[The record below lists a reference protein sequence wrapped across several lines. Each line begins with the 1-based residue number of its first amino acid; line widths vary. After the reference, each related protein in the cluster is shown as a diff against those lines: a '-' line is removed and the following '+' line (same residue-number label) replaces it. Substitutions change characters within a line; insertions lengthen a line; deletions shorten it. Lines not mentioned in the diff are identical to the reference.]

1 MAAGPLQP
9 SGRVIAGG
17 RLLLASLFLLAVWA
31 DDSQPTRWH
40 EAVYALLGAYVAW
53 SLAVTFMV
61 WNDWW
66 RDARLAAPA
75 HIIDVAVFMT
85 MLYATAG
92 YTSPYFIFF
101 IFILLAAA
109 IRWGW
114 RETAVTAGA
123 IAAIYFASG
132 LTLGPSPEAEVQQ
145 FIVRTGHL
153 LTISAILIWFGAN
166 QWAALPRLGFGEDT
180 HDPVA
185 GDPFLASLQ
194 SGMAAIGARRGTLLW
209 REAIGDEIEVARA
222 SPDGTSRSTIERGTA
237 LPSLPGNFLFRL
249 DRDRL
254 LMRADASRWRF
265 LSAAATLP
273 REFRD
278 HLDSATDGL
287 AIPIATGAA
296 EGYVVFQDIRA
307 LSTDHLDFAP
317 RLARDMAARLQEA
330 ELFAAV
336 EERSMAKARVAV
348 ARDLH
353 DSVVQFLAGLGF
365 RLEALKRS
373 PGAVGELG
381 DNLAELKDTVMTE
394 QRQLRAFIKGLRTG
408 QPISLNDL
416 TRDCASLCAL
426 LSRQWN
432 IDCACACKAETGWVP
447 LRTQLDVHH
456 LLREAVANAVR
467 HGAAKHVTVVMHREE
482 KHLTLTVT
490 DDGQGFAGAA
500 AGEDVPPPTSLNGR
514 VREAGGVLKVH
525 SKAGETSVVIRLP
538 VEEAA

>member
-17 RLLLASLFLLAVWA
+17 RLLLASLFLIAVWA
-31 DDSQPTRWH
+31 DSSQPTHWN
-40 EAVYALLGAYVAW
+40 AGVYALLAAYVAW
-53 SLAVTFMV
+53 SLAVTLLV

-66 RDARLAAPA
+66 QDARLAAPA
-75 HIIDVAVFMT
+75 HVIDVAVFMT
-85 MLYATAG
+85 MLYATQG
-92 YTSPYFIFF
+92 YTSPYFTFF

-123 IAAIYFASG
+123 IIAIYLAAG
-132 LTLGPSPEAEVQQ
+132 LMLGPSPEIEVQD

-153 LTISAILIWFGAN
+153 LIISAILIWFGAN
-166 QWAALPRLGFGEDT
+166 QWAAWPRLGIPEDP
-180 HDPVA
+180 HGPVA
-185 GDPFLASLQ
+185 GDPFIASLRA
-194 SGMAAIGARRGTLLW
+194 GMAAVDARRGILLW
-209 REAIGDEIEVARA
+209 RESVGQEIDLVRVAGEDA
-222 SPDGTSRSTIERGTA
+222 SRTAVSRGRS
-237 LPSLPGNFLFRL
+237 LPRLPGNCLFQL
-249 DRDRL
+249 DKDRL

-265 LSAAATLP
+265 LGAAETLP
-273 REFRD
+273 AEFRE
-278 HLDSATDGL
+278 HLDRAEGL

-296 EGYVVFQDIRA
+296 EGYVVFQEVRA

-317 RLARDMAARLQEA
+317 RLARDMAVRLQEA

-373 PGAVGELG
+373 PAAVGELG

-408 QPISLNDL
+408 KPISLNDL

-432 IDCACACKAETGWVP
+432 IDCACACKSEAGWVP

-456 LLREAVANAVR
+456 LVREAVANAVR
-467 HGAAKHVTVVMHREE
+467 HGGAKQVRVAMQRDE
-482 KHLTLTVT
+482 KHLSLTVT
-490 DDGQGFAGAA
+490 DDGQGFATAA
-500 AGEDVPPPTSLNGR
+500 EGREIAPPASLNGR
-514 VREAGGVLKVH
+514 VREAGGTLKVR
-525 SKAGETSVVIRLP
+525 SKAGETAVVIRLP
-538 VEEAA
+538 VEDAP

>member
-1 MAAGPLQP
+1 
-9 SGRVIAGG
+9 VIAGG
-17 RLLLASLFLLAVWA
+17 RLLLASLFLAAVWA
-31 DDSQPTRWH
+31 DASQPARWH
-40 EAVYALLGAYVAW
+40 GAVYALLAVYAAW
-53 SLAVTFMV
+53 SLAVTLLV
-61 WNDWW
+61 WRDWW

-75 HIIDVAVFMT
+75 HVIDVAVFMT
-85 MLYATAG
+85 MLYATQG

-123 IAAIYFASG
+123 IIAIYFAAG
-132 LTLGPSPEAEVQQ
+132 LTLGPSPDVEVQQ

-153 LTISAILIWFGAN
+153 LIISAILIWFGAN
-166 QWAALPRLGFGEDT
+166 QWAAWPRLGLAEDPQG
-180 HDPVA
+180 PVG
-185 GDPFLASLQ
+185 GDPFIASLRA
-194 SGMAAIGARRGTLLW
+194 GMAAVGARRGTLLW
-209 REAIGDEIEVARA
+209 REAIGREIDLVRVAGEDA
-222 SPDGTSRSTIERGTA
+222 SRSVAGGGA
-237 LPSLPGNFLFRL
+237 SMPQLPGNFLFRL
-249 DRDRL
+249 DRDRV

-265 LSAAATLP
+265 LRAAEAVP
-273 REFRD
+273 DEFREHFD
-278 HLDSATDGL
+278 GGEGL

-296 EGYVVFQDIRA
+296 EGYVVFQEVRA

-317 RLARDMAARLQEA
+317 RVARDMAVRLQEA

-373 PGAVGELG
+373 PAAVGELG
-381 DNLAELKDTVMTE
+381 DHLAELKDTVMTE

-408 QPISLNDL
+408 KPISLNDL

-456 LLREAVANAVR
+456 LVREAVANAVR
-467 HGAAKHVTVVMHREE
+467 HGGAQHVRVSLHREDQ
-482 KHLTLTVT
+482 HLSLTVS

-500 AGEDVPPPTSLNGR
+500 AGGDLTPPASLHGR
-514 VREAGGVLKVH
+514 VREAGGTLKVR
-525 SKAGETSVVIRLP
+525 SKAGDTAVVIRLP
-538 VEEAA
+538 VEDAA